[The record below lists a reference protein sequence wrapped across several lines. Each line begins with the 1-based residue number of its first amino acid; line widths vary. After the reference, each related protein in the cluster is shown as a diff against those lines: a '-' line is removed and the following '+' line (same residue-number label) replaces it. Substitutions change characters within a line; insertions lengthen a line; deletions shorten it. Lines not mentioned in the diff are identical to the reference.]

1 MLIVNFHQTITH
13 FDLHSSD
20 TLSLIINR
28 RKFMPGQTFIRISH
42 TFGFKSGIGQE
53 RTVVKF
59 PPPPILFQ
67 FLDMQ
72 QTLVKVKREATRFL
86 TDKSDQK

>member
-72 QTLVKVKREATRFL
+72 QTLVK
-86 TDKSDQK
+86 KSQEGSNSISYR

>member
-59 PPPPILFQ
+59 PPTTHPFSIS
-67 FLDMQ
+67 
-72 QTLVKVKREATRFL
+72 RYATNSR
-86 TDKSDQK
+86 KSQEGSNSISYR

>member
-13 FDLHSSD
+13 FDLHFSD

-42 TFGFKSGIGQE
+42 TFGFKLGIGQE

-59 PPPPILFQ
+59 PPTHPFSIS
-67 FLDMQ
+67 
-72 QTLVKVKREATRFL
+72 RCATISR
-86 TDKSDQK
+86 KSQEGSNSISYQ